1 MTAKIADRHVE
12 ALERHVK
19 AGHFETVE
27 QALDAAMFQ
36 LELSLDF
43 DDDWVAPLLAEADAD
58 IAAGRV
64 SSWDEVRQAMTAAAR
79 GTAAKL

>member
-1 MTAKIADRHVE
+1 MTTKIADRHLEV
-12 ALERHVK
+12 LERHVK

-27 QALDAAMFQ
+27 QALDAAVFQ
-36 LELSLDF
+36 LDLSLDF

-64 SSWDEVRQAMTAAAR
+64 VSREDLVKTMDEAIERGAR
-79 GTAAKL
+79 SR